1 MEGDRGTGHDTT
13 RGQQD
18 GWWCVE
24 PMMSGTVM
32 EDKSSE
38 GGERVG
44 MKVDGWAVER
54 DGKTDSSKT
63 T

>member
-32 EDKSSE
+32 EEKSSE

-44 MKVDGWAVER
+44 MKVDG
-54 DGKTDSSKT
+54 
-63 T
+63 

>member
-1 MEGDRGTGHDTT
+1 LVVRGAYDEWDGDGR
-13 RGQQD
+13 QA
-18 GWWCVE
+18 
-24 PMMSGTVM
+24 
-32 EDKSSE
+32 SE